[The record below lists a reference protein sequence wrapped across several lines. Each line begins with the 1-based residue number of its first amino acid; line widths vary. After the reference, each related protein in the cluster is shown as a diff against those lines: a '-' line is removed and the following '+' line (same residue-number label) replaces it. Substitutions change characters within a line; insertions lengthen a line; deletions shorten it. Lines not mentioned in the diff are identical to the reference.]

1 MTICSP
7 VLLPGLSDCSVVGLM
22 VVDCSVILIL
32 LTDNFLFGVFVP
44 FFALPDSLSQSS
56 NGISW
61 FLSTFLEQQTCGLV
75 NARWVSSYLLSYDD
89 IWRFVLVWLFYRM
102 LVPVF
107 SWKFQGLCSI
117 VSIVDYIITF
127 WDKPGI
133 GCLLTEVVCWCLGEG
148 ASSWWPCRRPPV
160 PFSPLW
166 SSTGPQSSSPQLPL
180 SGVWWHNSLLC
191 TWNLLWVG
199 FSFLSWKPFFGH
211 RDVGCLW
218 PRVAFPSFDARA
230 RPGSLSAAP
239 LWSLH
244 VSTSQS
250 PSPLVP

>member
-1 MTICSP
+1 MALVGFCPPSLSSP
-7 VLLPGLSDCSVVGLM
+7 PVALSTPGEFPLFT
-22 VVDCSVILIL
+22 LITDL
-32 LTDNFLFGVFVP
+32 LTSFLRRHVKV
-44 FFALPDSLSQSS
+44 
-56 NGISW
+56 
-61 FLSTFLEQQTCGLV
+61 CC
-75 NARWVSSYLLSYDD
+75 
-89 IWRFVLVWLFYRM
+89 LVWLFYRM

-127 WDKPGI
+127 WGKPGI

-148 ASSWWPCRRPPV
+148 VSSWWPCRRPPV

-166 SSTGPQSSSPQLPL
+166 SSIGPQSSSPQLPL

-191 TWNLLWVG
+191 TWNLLRLG

-211 RDVGCLW
+211 RDVGCCLW
-218 PRVAFPSFDARA
+218 PRVVFPSFDARA
-230 RPGSLSAAP
+230 LPGSLSAAP
-239 LWSLH
+239 LWCLH

-250 PSPLVP
+250 PVPQSPSPPSQTVRGMNLQLWLAHFHND